1 VSLAA
6 QRSELESRSQGLE
19 ARKQELDELSETLH
33 GWHEKMQETTSEQAA
48 PEMELEEGRKSLARW
63 EALSDSFEKEL
74 ERQRDALKFL
84 KEFVAKR
91 ETALQERTRQL
102 EAAEAAL
109 DARVQKAF
117 REAVQK
123 LQEEQRVG
131 IQRITDWQVY

>member
-1 VSLAA
+1 
-6 QRSELESRSQGLE
+6 
-19 ARKQELDELSETLH
+19 
-33 GWHEKMQETTSEQAA
+33 MQETASEQAA

-117 REAVQK
+117 GEAVQK

-131 IQRITDWQVY
+131 IQRITD